1 MFFKNHKLYA
11 ATFISNLLSDFGD
24 TLYSLAL
31 LNYVLLVPEKEIA
44 IALVG
49 ISESLPI
56 VFSIFLGYW
65 ADRTQQKVLAIIRSQ
80 LFRFLLYLG
89 AGFLLQ
95 FNPALILIISLIAI
109 NFFSDLAGK
118 YENSLFLPIQ
128 VQLLP
133 ESERQEILAT
143 SQGISSGLSIAFQ
156 LVGAIVVTWISYSQ
170 LAFLNA
176 TTFLAAAFIMIF
188 LRGRLGRFIPVEES
202 EVQQA
207 APPSFLQSLK
217 KAWEDIK
224 QLPQLHPLL
233 ISIASANGIVV
244 VIITLML
251 AMIATFPNLSPF
263 TPASTVVTM
272 TTIISLFSIIGN
284 ILVGTI
290 AKNIKLGQIIT
301 STAVILPLLFLSLLV
316 QQIWLIFAC
325 LALIGIMMGLL
336 QPKMQAYLLSILPI
350 ERLALLSSSIA
361 TFVQATNL
369 ISQLAMSFFIVSLP
383 IHWTIILYL
392 GLAVLLLFY
401 LLRNPIRED
410 SKQ

>member
-156 LVGAIVVTWISYSQ
+156 LVGAIVVT
-170 LAFLNA
+170 
-176 TTFLAAAFIMIF
+176 
-188 LRGRLGRFIPVEES
+188 
-202 EVQQA
+202 
-207 APPSFLQSLK
+207 
-217 KAWEDIK
+217 
-224 QLPQLHPLL
+224 
-233 ISIASANGIVV
+233 
-244 VIITLML
+244 
-251 AMIATFPNLSPF
+251 
-263 TPASTVVTM
+263 
-272 TTIISLFSIIGN
+272 
-284 ILVGTI
+284 
-290 AKNIKLGQIIT
+290 
-301 STAVILPLLFLSLLV
+301 
-316 QQIWLIFAC
+316 
-325 LALIGIMMGLL
+325 
-336 QPKMQAYLLSILPI
+336 
-350 ERLALLSSSIA
+350 
-361 TFVQATNL
+361 
-369 ISQLAMSFFIVSLP
+369 
-383 IHWTIILYL
+383 
-392 GLAVLLLFY
+392 
-401 LLRNPIRED
+401 
-410 SKQ
+410 